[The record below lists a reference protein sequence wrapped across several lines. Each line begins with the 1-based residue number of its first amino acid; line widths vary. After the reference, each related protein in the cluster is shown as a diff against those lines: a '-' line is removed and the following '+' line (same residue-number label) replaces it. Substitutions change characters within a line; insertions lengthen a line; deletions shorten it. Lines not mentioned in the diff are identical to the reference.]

1 MPYQWYGVMKIVT
14 YDETFILEDAAIDRF
29 SEKVDEALRGIETER
44 QNRLRIRL
52 SLEESLLRIRDR
64 LGEEQEVKA
73 HIGKRLGRLVIR
85 IEFES
90 EPYNP
95 LSDEEN
101 NLEDLCS
108 SLLTAVGL
116 SPQYITANGVNA
128 LQLQLII
135 PGMTPAMKII
145 IAIIGG
151 ILIGL
156 IGNMLLSEPIQAAV
170 TESVMTP
177 VFYMWSR
184 ILNASSG
191 PIIFFMVITTIIN
204 TGKISERGG
213 SARMTIARFFIFSMI
228 MAAIAV
234 IVSAFAF
241 PHPHINDTVNTST
254 VQTILEGIAEIIPTD
269 IFSAFAHTNTPQLI
283 IMAFV
288 AGAILHM
295 IGNQATLLRKIVRQ
309 INMVGLE
316 LAGLISKLVP
326 FFACILLGLEIWQAE
341 YVVLAGIGQTIILAL
356 AISFVCMMVPLIY
369 VGSKEKVGIPTLEKK
384 LRSPFWLTVK
394 SGSLNAAFGK
404 TEKSCS
410 TYLGI
415 DKRFTAISLPN
426 GLILYMPISAIGTLV
441 FVTYTAMRYNVTT
454 SPLWFVS
461 AVILAV
467 ILFVAT
473 PPVPGANLLAYV
485 AIFAQLG
492 IPSEALIDAMIFDI
506 VFGLFA
512 SAGNQFVLQLELILQ
527 AGRMGLLD
535 RMKLRKKME

>member
-1 MPYQWYGVMKIVT
+1 MKIVN
-14 YDETFILEDAAIDRF
+14 YDDTFRLEDSAIDSF
-29 SEKVDEALRGIETER
+29 SEKVDEALSGIETER

-64 LGEEQEVKA
+64 LGEDQTVKA

-101 NLEDLCS
+101 ELEDLCS

-116 SPQYITANGVNA
+116 SPQYMNINGTNV

-135 PGMTPAMKII
+135 PGMSPTMKII
-145 IAIIGG
+145 VAIIGG
-151 ILIGL
+151 IVIGL
-156 IGNMLLSEPIQAAV
+156 IGNLILSESIQAIA
-170 TESVMTP
+170 TDTVMTP
-177 VFYMWSR
+177 IFDLWSR
-184 ILNASSG
+184 ILNAASG
-191 PIIFFMVITTIIN
+191 PIIFFMIITTVMN

-213 SARMTIARFFIFSMI
+213 SARSTIARYFIFSMI

-234 IVSAFAF
+234 VAASFAF
-241 PHPHINDTVNTST
+241 PHPHIQDTVNTET
-254 VQTILEGIAEIIPTD
+254 VKGIIQGIAEIVPND
-269 IFSAFAHTNTPQLI
+269 IFSAFAQTNTPQLI
-283 IMAFV
+283 VIAFA
-288 AGAILHM
+288 AGAVLHM

-316 LAGLISKLVP
+316 IAGLISKLVP
-326 FFACILLGLEIWQAE
+326 FFACVLLGLELWQNE
-341 YVVLAGIGQTIILAL
+341 YVILAGIGQSIILAL
-356 AISFVCMMVPLIY
+356 IVSIACMLVTLLY
-369 VGSKEKVGIPTLEKK
+369 VSGREKVGVSVLEKK
-384 LRSPFWLTVK
+384 LREPFWLTLK
-394 SGSLNAAFGK
+394 TGSLNTAFGK
-404 TEKSCS
+404 TEKSCN

-426 GLILYMPISAIGTLV
+426 GLVLYMPISAIGTLV
-441 FVTYTAMRYNVTT
+441 FVIYTAMRFNVTT
-454 SPLWFVS
+454 SPLWYVS

-492 IPSEALIDAMIFDI
+492 VPREALIDAMVFDI

-512 SAGNQFVLQLELILQ
+512 AAGNQFVLQLELILQ
-527 AGRMGLLD
+527 AGRMGILD
-535 RMKLRKKME
+535 RVKLRARHDIK

>member
-1 MPYQWYGVMKIVT
+1 MKIVN
-14 YDETFILEDAAIDRF
+14 YDETFKLEDSAIDRF
-29 SEKVDEALRGIETER
+29 SEKVDEALSGIETER

-64 LGEEQEVKA
+64 FGEGQEVKA

-85 IEFES
+85 IEFDS

-101 NLEDLCS
+101 ELEDLCS
-108 SLLTAVGL
+108 TLLTAVGL
-116 SPQYITANGVNA
+116 SPQYMNLNGTNA
-128 LQLQLII
+128 LQLQLLI
-135 PGMTPAMKII
+135 PGMSPTMKILV
-145 IAIIGG
+145 AIIGG
-151 ILIGL
+151 IAIGL
-156 IGNMLLSEPIQAAV
+156 IGNLLLSEPLQATV
-170 TESVMTP
+170 NETVMTP
-177 VFYMWSR
+177 VFDMWSR
-184 ILNASSG
+184 ILNVSSG
-191 PIIFFMVITTIIN
+191 PIIFFMVITTVIN

-213 SARMTIARFFIFSMI
+213 SARTTIARYFIFSMI

-234 IVSAFAF
+234 IISAFTF
-241 PHPHINDTVNTST
+241 PHSHIGDTVDKET
-254 VQTILEGIAEIIPTD
+254 VQGILQGIAEIVPID
-269 IFSAFAHTNTPQLI
+269 IFSAFAQTNTPQLI

-316 LAGLISKLVP
+316 LAGFISKLVP
-326 FFACILLGLEIWQAE
+326 FFACVLLGLEIWQSE
-341 YVVLAGIGQTIILAL
+341 YIVLAGIGQTIILAL

-394 SGSLNAAFGK
+394 TGSLNAAFGK
-404 TEKSCS
+404 TEKSCYS
-410 TYLGI
+410 YLGI

-426 GLILYMPISAIGTLV
+426 GLVLYMPISAIGTLV
-441 FVTYTAMRYNVTT
+441 FVTYTAMRFNVTT
-454 SPLWFVS
+454 SPLWYVS

-492 IPSEALIDAMIFDI
+492 IPREALIDAMIFDI

-527 AGRMGLLD
+527 AGKMGLLD
-535 RMKLRKKME
+535 RKKLRAKIE